1 MRGFIL
7 SDEFDPKALEKKL
20 WDEKVDQEGTIRFSS
35 KTLPPASVGLA
46 SIRMKR
52 WTRRLIALSVAFLV
66 LSTVLWVSKTHHVL
80 RLSTQD
86 GLVQSVELLIN
97 DER

>member
-1 MRGFIL
+1 M
-7 SDEFDPKALEKKL
+7 SDEFDPKTLEKQL
-20 WDEKVDQEGTIRFSS
+20 WAEKVDEENPVRFSS
-35 KTLPPASVGLA
+35 TTLPPASVGLA

-52 WTRRLIALSVAFLV
+52 WTRRLIAMSAVFLV
-66 LSTVLWVSKTHHVL
+66 LSTLLWVSKTHHVL

-86 GLVQSVELLIN
+86 GFVQSVELLIN